1 MKFVDKT
8 IERVRGMM
16 GVKTIS
22 PEVRRAFYKQLEG
35 NTADPAVVMSV
46 SVGMELVLDILEEE
60 IQHARQRGEIR

>member
-1 MKFVDKT
+1 
-8 IERVRGMM
+8 M
-16 GVKTIS
+16 GSRTIS

-46 SVGMELVLDILEEE
+46 SVGMELVLDIMEEE